1 MEEIQQTRNGPMET
15 AKIVMSG
22 PEIFPRDS
30 IWTLVKMWIIWYH
43 PKPTEMEAV
52 GQTRT
57 VAFFGGVSSDS
68 DAHSR
73 WRMSCSAG
81 GRQQAFSFLKKKQ
94 RKNNVSVLLHTIR
107 AW

>member
-1 MEEIQQTRNGPMET
+1 MET
-15 AKIVMSG
+15 AKIVIVVPRFPPETAFGHLLKCGLSG
-22 PEIFPRDS
+22 TI
-30 IWTLVKMWIIWYH
+30 
-43 PKPTEMEAV
+43 PKMEAM

-57 VAFFGGVSSDS
+57 VAFFGEGGVSSDS

-81 GRQQAFSFLKKKQ
+81 GRQQAFSFLKNKQ